1 MEPAEYMKKAL
12 DLAKTALGYTT
23 PNPAVG
29 CVIVKDGEIVARAIT
44 IRPARPMQKYGLCVK
59 PANGPKERRS
69 M

>member
-29 CVIVKDGEIVARAIT
+29 CVIVKDGEIVEKNT
-44 IRPARPMQKYGLCVK
+44 CSS
-59 PANGPKERRS
+59 S
-69 M
+69 MEYSY